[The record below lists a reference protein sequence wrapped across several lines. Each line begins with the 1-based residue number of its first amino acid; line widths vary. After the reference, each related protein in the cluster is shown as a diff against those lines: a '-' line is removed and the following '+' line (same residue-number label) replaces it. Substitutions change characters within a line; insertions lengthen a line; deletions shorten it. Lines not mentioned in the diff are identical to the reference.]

1 MKNKLLL
8 QTALASLVL
17 ATTAFAGKP
26 DKEIVG
32 KWADADGAESV
43 EYKADGTFVEK
54 TGGET
59 IKGKFS
65 FPDAA
70 HIKVEFEGPM
80 AAMGA
85 VTSAVTLKGDTLDVT
100 DAGTDAVMH
109 YKRQK

>member
-1 MKNKLLL
+1 M
-8 QTALASLVL
+8 ASLVL
-17 ATTAFAGKP
+17 ATTAFAEKP
-26 DKEIVG
+26 EKQLVG

-43 EYKADGTFVEK
+43 EYKADGTFAETV
-54 TGGET
+54 GGEV

-65 FPDAA
+65 CPDAT

-85 VTSAVTLKGDTLDVT
+85 VTSVIAIKGDTLDVT
-100 DAGTDAVMH
+100 DAGTSVVMH